1 MLFSAM
7 ISATRSIPS
16 PASTKTRG
24 RVISSSRRT
33 MAGSRPAAT
42 TFARMSHSVTIPMGR
57 PSGDVTMTNPW
68 RRSAIDFAAPR
79 RVVSGRIERN
89 SGSRMSFANRTIGGG
104 SASAAFMPLLAGN
117 RLRAS
122 PARDGRRDGPDQA
135 NRRDDGEN
143 LVERIHEGADFELS
157 LGYWKP
163 GEDRLHDGQRHPRR
177 HDRERQAEAH
187 QESDVE
193 ERGRHARGDSAT
205 YDGHGVHDRGHVRG
219 DEQTTS

>member
-1 MLFSAM
+1 

-33 MAGSRPAAT
+33 VAGSRPAAT

-57 PSGDVTMTNPW
+57 PSGDATMTNPW

-89 SGSRMSFANRTIGGG
+89 SGSRMSFANRTIGGDT
-104 SASAAFMPLLAGN
+104 ASAAFMPLLAGN
-117 RLRAS
+117 RLHAG

-135 NRRDDGEN
+135 DRREDHRHDQDRVRNPIRKRREPDVGRGGDEETARREPAGAV
-143 LVERIHEGADFELS
+143 LVREVAAEGTDAHEGQ
-157 LGYWKP
+157 
-163 GEDRLHDGQRHPRR
+163 GERDQQEPRVQRVEA
-177 HDRERQAEAH
+177 ERALE
-187 QESDVE
+187 VE
-193 ERGRHARGDSAT
+193 
-205 YDGHGVHDRGHVRG
+205 
-219 DEQTTS
+219 DEDE